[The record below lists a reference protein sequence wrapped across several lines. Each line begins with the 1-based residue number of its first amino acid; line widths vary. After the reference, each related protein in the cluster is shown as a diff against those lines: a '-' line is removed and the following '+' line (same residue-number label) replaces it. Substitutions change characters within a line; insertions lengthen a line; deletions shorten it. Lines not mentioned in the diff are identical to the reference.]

1 MLLYKYVRLLCFLLI
16 EAVALVSST
25 SVENGG
31 KGDRKKPKK
40 KKGWLQL
47 LQHLLWLRGGCA
59 QYQIYSAAASKCLC
73 VYIHYL
79 THNVAHN
86 NKELRLT
93 LLLFPSASS
102 FFYKKE
108 RRGYGTKERT
118 TAPVTHP
125 FESSCFYS
133 GRQVNHEEE
142 EGRQSTNDDYDDDDD
157 DDGQNTTIGK
167 GWRCVVPPLL
177 FLVPFRR
184 NIWHFQVNWCVV
196 ALLVVVAQCLYT
208 SGWEYRDTLKS

>member
-40 KKGWLQL
+40 KKKVDCSYYSTCCDYAADV
-47 LQHLLWLRGGCA
+47 RST
-59 QYQIYSAAASKCLC
+59 SAAASKCLC

-167 GWRCVVPPLL
+167 G
-177 FLVPFRR
+177 
-184 NIWHFQVNWCVV
+184 
-196 ALLVVVAQCLYT
+196 
-208 SGWEYRDTLKS
+208 